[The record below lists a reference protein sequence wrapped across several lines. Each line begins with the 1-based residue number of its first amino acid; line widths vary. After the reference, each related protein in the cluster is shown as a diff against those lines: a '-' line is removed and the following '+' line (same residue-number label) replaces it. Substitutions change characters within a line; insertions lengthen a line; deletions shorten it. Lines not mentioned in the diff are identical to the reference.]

1 MFSTIVAMTKK
12 MKPTVPILPEEPE
25 SISTHE
31 EEEQQE
37 AEENVCTKVSL
48 HTRTHTQITYVHL
61 FFKKKPI
68 FVDRIIL

>member
-31 EEEQQE
+31 EEEQ
-37 AEENVCTKVSL
+37 EEEEEKELLTKSESRSTTDKL
-48 HTRTHTQITYVHL
+48 T
-61 FFKKKPI
+61 
-68 FVDRIIL
+68 

>member
-31 EEEQQE
+31 EEKELL
-37 AEENVCTKVSL
+37 TKSESRSTTDKL
-48 HTRTHTQITYVHL
+48 T
-61 FFKKKPI
+61 
-68 FVDRIIL
+68 